1 MLSRTQ
7 AGPGRAVKQEQ
18 EEISPNHAQ
27 RLNLISVHP
36 FFYCFLFFPTFVH
49 ALLVAALGEGVGDGV
64 GGLAQNLL
72 RPHHSRRGRRL
83 IVGIVGVNFDVFV
96 VIVVLAV
103 DVAKRI
109 TKDATI

>member
-1 MLSRTQ
+1 ML
-7 AGPGRAVKQEQ
+7 
-18 EEISPNHAQ
+18 
-27 RLNLISVHP
+27 L
-36 FFYCFLFFPTFVH
+36 FLPTFVH
-49 ALLVAALGEGVGDGV
+49 ALLVVALGEGAGDGV